1 MRGIWKQLDKNMSI
15 PCSMSPITS
24 LTLRGNFKVPIKV
37 RHGLAP
43 NFACVQSCRHPRTQ
57 APMHA
62 RTQAPAYARR
72 RPSTQPH
79 THTRKHICTL
89 APMHALRHPH
99 MLADDLASM
108 HAHNTRAHKRARMRT

>member
-1 MRGIWKQLDKNMSI
+1 MQE
-15 PCSMSPITS
+15 TS
-24 LTLRGNFKVPIKV
+24 GEGNGYARLENAWQATLKDWDM
-37 RHGLAP
+37 AEY
-43 NFACVQSCRHPRTQ
+43 ACVQSCRHPRTQ

-79 THTRKHICTL
+79 THTRKHIRTL